1 LADLIDSPAS
11 DRIENVIGP
20 TATFVGNLKCD
31 GGVRIDGVFEGHLET
46 MGNVIIGETAKVLA
60 DITGRNISIS
70 GAVKGDI
77 IASGRLEILST
88 GLVWGDIQVASFLI
102 DEGGVFSGRSDM
114 PAEFEPLLTA
124 GGEEPR
130 RLTEARAEVIE
141 EEPPE
146 AEE

>member
-1 LADLIDSPAS
+1 LPDVLESPAS

-20 TATFVGNLKCD
+20 TATFVGELKCD

-70 GAVKGDI
+70 GAVKGNI
-77 IASGRLEILST
+77 VASGRLEILST

-102 DEGGVFSGRSDM
+102 DEGGVFSGRSEM
-114 PAEFEPLLTA
+114 PVEFEPLLATA
-124 GGEEPR
+124 EEPR
-130 RLTEARAEVIE
+130 RLTEARAAE
-141 EEPPE
+141 EEPPGVE
-146 AEE
+146 A

>member
-1 LADLIDSPAS
+1 MADVLESAAG

-20 TATFVGNLKCD
+20 TATFVGDLKCD

-77 IASGRLEILST
+77 TASGRLEILST
-88 GLVWGDIQVASFLI
+88 GVVWGDIEVASFLI

-114 PAEFEPLLTA
+114 PAELEPLLTT
-124 GGEEPR
+124 GQEPK
-130 RLTEARAEVIE
+130 RLMEARAEVVE
-141 EEPPE
+141 EGPPE

>member
-1 LADLIDSPAS
+1 MADVLDSPAS

-20 TATFVGNLKCD
+20 TATFIGELKCD
-31 GGVRIDGVFEGHLET
+31 GGVRVDGVFQGSLET
-46 MGNVIIGETAKVLA
+46 MGNVIIGETAKVVA
-60 DITGRNISIS
+60 DIVGRNISIS

-102 DEGGVFSGRSDM
+102 DEGGVFSGRSEM

-124 GGEEPR
+124 GDEEPK
-130 RLTEARAEVIE
+130 RLAEPKDDEAEDSTEA
-141 EEPPE
+141 
-146 AEE
+146 